1 MVVETILFGKIEIP
15 DTKEEIM
22 LQLEICKTNYWN
34 HPSRYALAKIDAL
47 EEALDMF
54 RRTED
59 VSV

>member
-34 HPSRYALAKIDAL
+34 YPSRYLLAKIDTL
-47 EEALDMF
+47 EEALDIF

-59 VSV
+59 V

>member
-1 MVVETILFGKIEIP
+1 MVVESILFGKIEIP

-22 LQLEICKTNYWN
+22 LQLEIHKTNYWN
-34 HPSRYALAKIDAL
+34 HPSRYLLAKIDAL

-59 VSV
+59 V

>member
-22 LQLEICKTNYWN
+22 LQLEIYKTNYWN
-34 HPSRYALAKIDAL
+34 HPSRYLLAKIDAL
-47 EEALDMF
+47 EESLDMF

-59 VSV
+59 V

>member
-34 HPSRYALAKIDAL
+34 HPSRYLLAKIDAL
-47 EEALDMF
+47 EESLDMF

-59 VSV
+59 V

>member
-22 LQLEICKTNYWN
+22 LQLEICKTNQWN
-34 HPSRYALAKIDAL
+34 HPSRYLLAKIDVL

-59 VSV
+59 V

>member
-15 DTKEEIM
+15 YTKEEIM

-34 HPSRYALAKIDAL
+34 HPSRYLLAKIDAL

-59 VSV
+59 V